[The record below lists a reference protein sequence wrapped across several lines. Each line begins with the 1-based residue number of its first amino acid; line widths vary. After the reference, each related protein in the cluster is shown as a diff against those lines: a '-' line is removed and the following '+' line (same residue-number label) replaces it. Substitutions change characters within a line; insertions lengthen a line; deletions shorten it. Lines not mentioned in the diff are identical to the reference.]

1 MTKQELEENL
11 GTIAKSGSL
20 KFKEE
25 NDKKEDINIIGQF
38 GVGFYSC
45 FMVSSKVKVI
55 SKSVDSNESYM
66 WESEGI
72 DGYTIEPCQKENRG
86 TTIILKLKEDTED
99 EKYSRFLEE
108 YVIQELIKKYRQL
121 DPHGKDMVDTVLNKE
136 YQRSTDTKETN
147 KITQLPDRS
156 YLDADAAHDRTDIP
170 DSNRTAASIQA
181 EDDIMDDPNF

>member
-108 YVIQELIKKYRQL
+108 YVIQELIKKYSDYIRYPIKMEVEHQRKQE
-121 DPHGKDMVDTVLNKE
+121 GKEDKLETVKE
-136 YQRSTDTKETN
+136 LETIN
-147 KITQLPDRS
+147 SMIPLWKRPKKDIKQEEYNSFYIDKF
-156 YLDADAAHDRTDIP
+156 HDYEIL
-170 DSNRTAASIQA
+170 
-181 EDDIMDDPNF
+181 